1 MKITKRQLKRI
12 IKEERAKLVSERYL
26 DSSEEKPYAK
36 KIESFAGDTILDL
49 ETLID
54 QNYGRFTDAENRTLE
69 QAVAILNSRLAG

>member
-1 MKITKRQLKRI
+1 MKITKRRLKRI

-26 DSSEEKPYAK
+26 DSSEEKAYAK

-49 ETLID
+49 EMLID
-54 QNYGRFTDAENRTLE
+54 QNHGRFTDAENRTLE